1 LASAAIVGTK
11 PGMQDYV
18 GWLIGGGIACLLCLW
33 GNLRCLRR
41 RRLLT
46 DTPTSKTLGVFI
58 GMTEL
63 KGTAEAAEP
72 LTSFLAALPNVLYQW
87 KVEESWSR
95 TVTETYTDKEGRTQT
110 RTRVESGWTTVA
122 DGGESIPFYL
132 RDDTGV
138 ILVRP
143 AGAKLETQNFF
154 SRTVGRGD
162 PLYYRKGPAHA
173 VAHSDGR
180 RRFVEE
186 GILLHAPLYL
196 IGPARERDDIV
207 APEIAANKEAEIFLI
222 STRGEE
228 KVQAAM
234 GRWAWWWGLLGLVIA
249 CAPLIMVIADKAVGW
264 PDLLRRAV
272 GFPPLVYVLF
282 WCVGWVWMV
291 FNSIVGL
298 RQRVRQGWS
307 LIDVQLKRRHDLIPR
322 LSAILSGLSAHEK
335 DVQTAVTQLRTQS
348 MATAPGAAGP
358 DFAGLVGTLRVVAER
373 YPAITAQAGFAS
385 LQTELVETEQRI
397 ALARAYYNDIATEF
411 ANRLEVIPDG
421 WVAGLVHM
429 KPEPLFQ
436 ATDFERAAVKVDFA

>member
-1 LASAAIVGTK
+1 
-11 PGMQDYV
+11 MHDYV

-33 GNLRCLRR
+33 GNLRGLRR
-41 RRLLT
+41 RRLLA

-72 LTSFLAALPNVLYQW
+72 LTSFLAALPNVHYQW

-95 TVTETYTDKEGRTQT
+95 MVTETNTDKDGKSHT
-110 RTRVESGWTTVA
+110 RTRRESGWTTVA
-122 DGGESIPFYL
+122 DGCESIPFYL
-132 RDDTGV
+132 QDDTGV

-143 AGAKLETQNFF
+143 TGAKLETQSFF

-162 PLYYRKGPAHA
+162 PLYYGKGPAHA
-173 VAHSDGR
+173 VANSDGR
-180 RRFVEE
+180 RRFIEE
-186 GILLHAPLYL
+186 GIPLHAPLYL
-196 IGPARERDDIV
+196 IGPARERADIV
-207 APEIAANKEAEIFLI
+207 APEIAANKDAEIFLI

-234 GRWAWWWGLLGLVIA
+234 GRWAWCWGLLGFLIT
-249 CAPLIMVIADKAVGW
+249 CAPLIAVLADKAVDW
-264 PDLLRRAV
+264 PDLLRRLV
-272 GFPPLVYVLF
+272 GFPPLVYVLV
-282 WCVGWVWMV
+282 WGVGWVWMV

-322 LSAILSGLSAHEK
+322 LSAILIGLSAQEK
-335 DVQTAVTQLRTQS
+335 EVQTAVTQLRTQNQ
-348 MATAPGAAGP
+348 ATAPGAAGP
-358 DFAGLVGTLRVVAER
+358 DFAGLAGTLRVVAEK
-373 YPAITAQAGFAS
+373 YPAITAQAGFAT

-411 ANRLEVIPDG
+411 ANRLEIVPDR

-429 KPEPLFQ
+429 QPEPLFQ